1 VSEEA
6 YAALHEYEVLII
18 HWEFCRCNAIHTKSC
33 GALLF
38 PLPHIVV
45 HPVGFVDAGDV
56 VLAHAA
62 AEGYE
67 VVELAVERAVGA

>member
-1 VSEEA
+1 M
-6 YAALHEYEVLII
+6 
-18 HWEFCRCNAIHTKSC
+18 
-33 GALLF
+33 
-38 PLPHIVV
+38 
-45 HPVGFVDAGDV
+45 DAGDV